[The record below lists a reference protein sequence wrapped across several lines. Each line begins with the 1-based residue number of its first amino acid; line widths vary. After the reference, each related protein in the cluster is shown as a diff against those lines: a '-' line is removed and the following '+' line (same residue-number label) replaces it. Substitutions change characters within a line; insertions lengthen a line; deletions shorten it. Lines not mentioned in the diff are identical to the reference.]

1 MHAPALTVFS
11 PCLTSPRRQGD
22 LRNARLAFRWALKIN
37 PKCATCLKNWAEALS
52 TTPDESP
59 CAPKLAAAAEDKL
72 RRAVELLP
80 DDSDA
85 WFSLGVL
92 LSGQGRADDAL
103 AAYQSALRSNAD
115 DHELCYNVGVQ
126 LGDRKQFDA
135 EIAMYRQA
143 LAIKPDFGNAWSNLG
158 VAYASQGKLEAAME
172 PFTQACV
179 HQPEVKNNWIN
190 LARLH
195 MAQGNKGAAQE
206 AMAKAHGLPA

>member
-1 MHAPALTVFS
+1 
-11 PCLTSPRRQGD
+11 
-22 LRNARLAFRWALKIN
+22 
-37 PKCATCLKNWAEALS
+37 
-52 TTPDESP
+52 
-59 CAPKLAAAAEDKL
+59 
-72 RRAVELLP
+72 
-80 DDSDA
+80 
-85 WFSLGVL
+85 
-92 LSGQGRADDAL
+92 
-103 AAYQSALRSNAD
+103 
-115 DHELCYNVGVQ
+115 
-126 LGDRKQFDA
+126 
-135 EIAMYRQA
+135 MYRQA